1 MIRIAEEKDAKA
13 LLDIYGYYVENTA
26 ITFEY
31 TIPSIEEFQ
40 ERIRTTLDKYP
51 YLVYEEDGKILG
63 YAYVGA
69 FNKRAAARWMVETS
83 IYVKNDVLNKGI
95 GRLLYEEL
103 EKILKKQNIL
113 KLIACITDSEKEDSY
128 VPKKSVLFHQH
139 MGYKMAGKIK
149 KGGYKFG
156 NWYDLAYMEKEIGE
170 FTKEPEEVVLFSKM
184 PYQENRVISK
194 NNTSMRKTDD

>member
-31 TIPSIEEFQ
+31 TIPSLEEFQ
-40 ERIRTTLDKYP
+40 ERIRTTLEKYP

-128 VPKKSVLFHQH
+128 VPKKSVLFHHH

-170 FTKEPEEVVLFSKM
+170 FTKEPEEVVLFSTM
-184 PYQENRVISK
+184 PYQENGVISEK
-194 NNTSMRKTDD
+194 

>member
-31 TIPSIEEFQ
+31 TIPSLEEFQ
-40 ERIRTTLDKYP
+40 ERIRTTLEKYP
-51 YLVYEEDGKILG
+51 YLVYEEAGKILG

-95 GRLLYEEL
+95 GRLLY
-103 EKILKKQNIL
+103 Q
-113 KLIACITDSEKEDSY
+113 T
-128 VPKKSVLFHQH
+128 
-139 MGYKMAGKIK
+139 
-149 KGGYKFG
+149 
-156 NWYDLAYMEKEIGE
+156 
-170 FTKEPEEVVLFSKM
+170 
-184 PYQENRVISK
+184 
-194 NNTSMRKTDD
+194 

>member
-1 MIRIAEEKDAKA
+1 MIRIAEEKDAEA

-31 TIPSIEEFQ
+31 ITPSIEEFQ
-40 ERIRTTLDKYP
+40 ERIRTTLEKYP
-51 YLVYEEDGKILG
+51 YLVYEEAGKILG

-194 NNTSMRKTDD
+194 NNTSMRKIDD